1 MIMKKILILIL
12 IMAVG
17 IGVIFSLKG
26 DENPEIVINNRNTEI
41 TISKDELISM
51 GNATTF
57 PVVIRSSGNV
67 PVEAEYTGIYLLDFF
82 QEIGV
87 DIEGFKSITFNA
99 SDGYRVIIPSDD
111 IKQPLNTYITY
122 ARDGIELVPKSKGG
136 NGPFQLVIRMDP
148 FSQRWIKHVNGIIIN
163 Y

>member
-1 MIMKKILILIL
+1 MKKILILVLIL
-12 IMAVG
+12 AVG
-17 IGVIFSLKG
+17 VGIIFYIND
-26 DENPEIVINNRNTEI
+26 DENPEIILNNRNSEI
-41 TISKDELISM
+41 TISKEEVISM
-51 GNATTF
+51 DNATAF

-67 PVEAEYTGIYLLDFF
+67 PVEAEYIGIYLLDFF

-111 IKQPLNTYITY
+111 INQPLNTYITY
-122 ARDGIELVPKSKGG
+122 ARDGSELAPKSKGG

-148 FSQRWIKHVNGIIIN
+148 FSQRWIKHVDGIIIN